1 MSDVQPDTEPMAEQE
16 TMEAPEASMLPLSK
30 EDLGKWKRRI
40 EQSKK
45 LLEKVQPD
53 MEEAVQAYLGKP
65 LTNAPTRDTIIVN
78 KTYAFVEQKKA
89 ELAFQVPEVQ
99 LKPKWPGLE
108 GAVSVFQAALNHK
121 MGPDGANVKAT
132 IDECLFDVLT
142 CGIACEKIGYQAVVG
157 EKEVMQ
163 DQPVMDPM
171 TGVPMVDPMTMQPVM
186 QPVPVTMPYLVHEEY
201 FRRRLSPDKLLLPIE
216 FEGEEF
222 DRAPWLAMKFDK
234 DLETAK
240 REYSLP
246 ENFSGKKRDD
256 FKTLSGEKESVS
268 SDAASDLVEGIEIWY
283 RAAMYDSTELHP
295 ERVRCLVLID
305 GHDEPVKHEDSP
317 YQEMNAQGKL
327 IGLMG
332 FPLNPLTL
340 RVVAGSAYPPSDVSI
355 SKPVE
360 DELSKGR
367 TQMLQQRDDAR
378 PVRGFDKNRID
389 PDTAEKLKTGAMDAG
404 AWVPMDGPLADAVWE
419 VARTQFPRENFTF
432 DQIGN
437 RDYEELWAIGP
448 NQRGMAE
455 DSTRTATELN
465 IVQNKSGV
473 RLDAERSRVLTWFI
487 KGTRKFASLLQMFAD
502 ETEFVEVVG
511 PQMAPQLQPWNRQL
525 IAGEYVFDAKPDSA
539 LRIDAAAERQQCLQ
553 LYNLL
558 ARDPNVSRIELL
570 KALLMRFNMDPTR
583 LVVPEPPKPGPE
595 KPKVSI
601 SVTPAEI
608 GLPHVI
614 ALLEQ
619 YGIKVTPEMAQ
630 QSQGQAMVQQVA
642 GEGNPTGPAA
652 NTQPHGGAAPQA
664 EPLSKHGMRNDGID
678 ARTSPGGGMM

>member
-1 MSDVQPDTEPMAEQE
+1 
-16 TMEAPEASMLPLSK
+16 
-30 EDLGKWKRRI
+30 
-40 EQSKK
+40 
-45 LLEKVQPD
+45 
-53 MEEAVQAYLGKP
+53 
-65 LTNAPTRDTIIVN
+65 
-78 KTYAFVEQKKA
+78 
-89 ELAFQVPEVQ
+89 
-99 LKPKWPGLE
+99 
-108 GAVSVFQAALNHK
+108 
-121 MGPDGANVKAT
+121 
-132 IDECLFDVLT
+132 
-142 CGIACEKIGYQAVVG
+142 
-157 EKEVMQ
+157 
-163 DQPVMDPM
+163 
-171 TGVPMVDPMTMQPVM
+171 
-186 QPVPVTMPYLVHEEY
+186 
-201 FRRRLSPDKLLLPIE
+201 
-216 FEGEEF
+216 
-222 DRAPWLAMKFDK
+222 
-234 DLETAK
+234 
-240 REYSLP
+240 
-246 ENFSGKKRDD
+246 
-256 FKTLSGEKESVS
+256 
-268 SDAASDLVEGIEIWY
+268 
-283 RAAMYDSTELHP
+283 
-295 ERVRCLVLID
+295 
-305 GHDEPVKHEDSP
+305 
-317 YQEMNAQGKL
+317 
-327 IGLMG
+327 
-332 FPLNPLTL
+332 
-340 RVVAGSAYPPSDVSI
+340 
-355 SKPVE
+355 
-360 DELSKGR
+360 
-367 TQMLQQRDDAR
+367 
-378 PVRGFDKNRID
+378 
-389 PDTAEKLKTGAMDAG
+389 
-404 AWVPMDGPLADAVWE
+404 
-419 VARTQFPRENFTF
+419 
-432 DQIGN
+432 
-437 RDYEELWAIGP
+437 
-448 NQRGMAE
+448 MAE

-583 LVVPEPPKPGPE
+583 MVVPEPPKPGPE

-678 ARTSPGGGMM
+678 ARTSPSGGGGM